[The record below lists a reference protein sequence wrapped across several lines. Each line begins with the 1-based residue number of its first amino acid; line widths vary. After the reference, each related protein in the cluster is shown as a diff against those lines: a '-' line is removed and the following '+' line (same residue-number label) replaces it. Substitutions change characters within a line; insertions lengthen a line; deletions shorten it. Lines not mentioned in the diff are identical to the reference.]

1 MFFQFCHVMP
11 HTHKTISQ
19 LLLDKQ
25 AQLLMQEKSRMLP
38 MSIHTISQGNSSD
51 AKDVTLNDCLETK
64 GYLVQV

>member
-1 MFFQFCHVMP
+1 
-11 HTHKTISQ
+11 
-19 LLLDKQ
+19 
-25 AQLLMQEKSRMLP
+25 MQEKSRMLP